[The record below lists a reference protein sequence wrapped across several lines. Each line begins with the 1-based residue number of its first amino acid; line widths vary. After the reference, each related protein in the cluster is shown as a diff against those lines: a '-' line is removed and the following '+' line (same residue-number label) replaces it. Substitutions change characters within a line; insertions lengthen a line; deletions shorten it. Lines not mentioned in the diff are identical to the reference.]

1 MTDHK
6 KNILSFLRKCMLT
19 FAMLLPVMSYA
30 QQAPEMADTFR
41 SNGKIYV
48 VLLVICT
55 IFAGIILF
63 LIFLER
69 KIRKMEENQNSLKH

>member
-1 MTDHK
+1 MK
-6 KNILSFLRKCMLT
+6 IFQKILTSLKSKYLLT
-19 FAMLLPVMSYA
+19 LLLLLPLISRA
-30 QQAPEMADTFR
+30 QDSPEMADTFR

-63 LIFLER
+63 LVFLDR
-69 KIRKMEENQNSLKH
+69 KIRKMEQNQNK

>member
-1 MTDHK
+1 
-6 KNILSFLRKCMLT
+6 
-19 FAMLLPVMSYA
+19 MLLPAFCYA
-30 QQAPEMADTFR
+30 GEGPEMADTFR

-63 LIFLER
+63 LVFLER
-69 KIRKMEENQNSLKH
+69 KIKKLEKNQNNS

>member
-1 MTDHK
+1 MDNFK
-6 KNILSFLRKCMLT
+6 KIKSISLRKCILT
-19 FAMLLPVMSYA
+19 LLMLLPAFSYA
-30 QQAPEMADTFR
+30 QQPVEMADTFR

-63 LIFLER
+63 LVYLER
-69 KIRKMEENQNSLKH
+69 KIKKLEQNQKG

>member
-1 MTDHK
+1 MHK
-6 KNILSFLRKCMLT
+6 LNKFFPFSIRKWILTLLMLAPA
-19 FAMLLPVMSYA
+19 FAHA
-30 QQAPEMADTFR
+30 QLGQDTADAFR

-63 LIFLER
+63 LVSLER
-69 KIRKMEENQNSLKH
+69 KIKKLEKNQKNS

>member
-1 MTDHK
+1 M
-6 KNILSFLRKCMLT
+6 NMFPRIPGLPRSKCLLT
-19 FAMLLPVMSYA
+19 LLLLLPAITRA
-30 QQAPEMADTFR
+30 QDRPEMADTFR

-63 LIFLER
+63 LVFLER
-69 KIRKMEENQNSLKH
+69 RIRKMEQNQNNKNI

>member
-1 MTDHK
+1 MDNFK
-6 KNILSFLRKCMLT
+6 KIKTVSFRKCLLT
-19 FAMLLPVMSYA
+19 LLMLLPVLSYA
-30 QQAPEMADTFR
+30 QKPVEMADAFR

-63 LIFLER
+63 LVYLER
-69 KIRKMEENQNSLKH
+69 KIKKLEQNQKS

>member
-1 MTDHK
+1 MK
-6 KNILSFLRKCMLT
+6 IFRNLSSRTGSKYLLT
-19 FAMLLPVMSYA
+19 LLMLLPVFCHA
-30 QQAPEMADTFR
+30 QNPPEMADTFR

-63 LIFLER
+63 LVFLER
-69 KIRKMEENQNSLKH
+69 KIKKLERNPNNNKH

>member
-1 MTDHK
+1 MPDLK
-6 KNILSFLRKCMLT
+6 KIATTFTRKWILTLLLF
-19 FAMLLPVMSYA
+19 LPVFSYA
-30 QQAPEMADTFR
+30 QQGQEMADTFR

-63 LIFLER
+63 LVYLER
-69 KIRKMEENQNSLKH
+69 KIKKLERNQNNSNH